1 MFRMFSVGLM
11 GLAIVIA
18 GSGCVAIS
26 RQYEGAKVPVDDVQS
41 VEVGV
46 TTRQDV
52 LDLFGPPVI
61 IQKRDFEGL
70 VSSIGTNFEGDE
82 LTVRL
87 DPKLMNEVFIYEY
100 RRVNRFSLILILF
113 NYFSSV
119 DKSDRLMFF
128 FDSENVLAGY
138 GVSEGVKE
146 L

>member
-1 MFRMFSVGLM
+1 MLRIRPASILLLILF
-11 GLAIVIA
+11 A
-18 GSGCVAIS
+18 SGCVSVS
-26 RQYEGAKVPVDDVQS
+26 RQYEGARLPVDDIGQ

-52 LDLFGPPVI
+52 LDRFGPPLI

-70 VSSIGTNFEGDE
+70 VSSIGSNFQGEE
-82 LTVRL
+82 LTIRL

-100 RRVNRFSLILILF
+100 RRVNRWSLILILF
-113 NYFSSV
+113 NYFSSI

-128 FDSENVLAGY
+128 FDSENRLAGV
-138 GVSEGVKE
+138 GVSEGIKE

>member
-1 MFRMFSVGLM
+1 MAR
-11 GLAIVIA
+11 IRPA
-18 GSGCVAIS
+18 GILLLIIFASGCVSIS
-26 RQYEGAKVPVDDVQS
+26 RQYEGARLPVEDIAQ

-52 LDLFGPPVI
+52 LDRFGPPLI

-70 VSSIGTNFEGDE
+70 VSSIGSNFQGEE

-100 RRVNRFSLILILF
+100 RRVNRFSIILILF
-113 NYFSSV
+113 NYFSSI

-128 FDSENVLAGY
+128 FDGENSLAGV
-138 GVSEGVKE
+138 GVSEGIKE